1 MNLKN
6 RITDQR
12 QQNAWEENEKSL
24 DKAFRRLGII
34 ICCILM

>member
-1 MNLKN
+1 MSAKCLGRK
-6 RITDQR
+6 D
-12 QQNAWEENEKSL
+12 EENEKSL